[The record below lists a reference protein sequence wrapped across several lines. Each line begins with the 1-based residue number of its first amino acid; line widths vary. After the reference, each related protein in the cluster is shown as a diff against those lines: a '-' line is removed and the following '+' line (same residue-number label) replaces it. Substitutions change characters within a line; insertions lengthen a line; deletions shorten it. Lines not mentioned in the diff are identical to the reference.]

1 MSDKAQTA
9 ADLRAAGHVVQ
20 LNGFTQGQLFKPYE
34 NLPLALSPVCALGAI
49 NVVTWGDP
57 SPGWTSEGNTPQ
69 GARRKAARVALA
81 AFLGVDQWDVP
92 EWNDHPGRTREE
104 VIAAFNAA
112 ADALEA
118 AK

>member
-1 MSDKAQTA
+1 
-9 ADLRAAGHVVQ
+9 
-20 LNGFTQGQLFKPYE
+20 
-34 NLPLALSPVCALGAI
+34 
-49 NVVTWGDP
+49 
-57 SPGWTSEGNTPQ
+57 
-69 GARRKAARVALA
+69 VALA